1 MGEVIDVDTGN
12 FAQEVMSST
21 KVTLVEFWHDTC
33 PWCAK
38 LAPILE
44 EVAEEYKGKVKF
56 TRFNILVNPYNKE
69 LAAHLG
75 IMSTPTIAFFCKG
88 RAIQGVTG
96 FMTKGQ
102 LEKTLDDVLQRHRQ
116 CLEQST
122 EVKQNYDQFYT

>member
-1 MGEVIDVDTGN
+1 MGVILDVDTSN
-12 FAQEVMSST
+12 FLQEVMSSD
-21 KVTLVEFWHDTC
+21 KVTLVEFWHETC
-33 PWCAK
+33 PWCAR
-38 LAPILE
+38 LAPILNE
-44 EVAEEYKGKVKF
+44 IAEEYKGRIKF
-56 TRFNILVNPYNKE
+56 TRFNILANPYNKE

-88 RAIQGVTG
+88 KTLQGASG

-102 LEKTLDDVLQRHRQ
+102 LEKTLEDVLQRYKQ